1 MSENIYQMYAR
12 LGGAG
17 FFVKRYSWPN
27 PKAGARVISVGGQ
40 TSGALPGKV
49 IHHTERPDWEKP
61 KVVAAISYY
70 GEPASMQELTSPETY
85 AYILIEQPQGWQEVA
100 IHCVADTPSL

>member
-40 TSGALPGKV
+40 TSGALPG
-49 IHHTERPDWEKP
+49 ILLHHAESQDWEKP
-61 KVVAAISYY
+61 KVIAAVSYY
-70 GEPASMQELTSPETY
+70 GEPASMRELTSPETY
-85 AYILIEQPQGWQEVA
+85 AYILIEQPEGWQEVDTNW
-100 IHCVADTPSL
+100 VANTPSL